1 MKGALCEE
9 LRRYVTL
16 ADPNAVSTGSEND
29 EAILLA
35 PSYGDITSYLTARKF
50 LFCSYTKKGR
60 PERPPSAV
68 SRQPSAEELAQNET
82 A

>member
-1 MKGALCEE
+1 VDAYSPEA
-9 LRRYVTL
+9 TL
-16 ADPNAVSTGSEND
+16 AQMTCIISGVMVILIFSARCMAS
-29 EAILLA
+29 LLA

-60 PERPPSAV
+60 PERPPSA
-68 SRQPSAEELAQNET
+68 EELAQNET